1 MLKID
6 LKVPD
11 LNRTFQKMVGSIEDR
26 LAENF
31 SQAASDSLEYL
42 HANTPKGL
50 QPDGWRIQVNG
61 VNVSAHNRCQIFNAV
76 KECGIRTSFPV
87 DFGYDI
93 PITDE
98 KMKKIVSDLLRQAR
112 DDFQANLRQM
122 WRESTNAYVGG
133 SLGQPR

>member
-6 LKVPD
+6 WKVPD

-26 LAENF
+26 LAEGF

-61 VNVSAHNRCQIFNAV
+61 VNVSAHNRRQIFSVV
-76 KECGIRTSFPV
+76 KKCGIKTSFSI
-87 DFGYDI
+87 DFGYDM
-93 PITDE
+93 PIADE
-98 KMKKIVSDLLRQAR
+98 KTEKIVSNLLRQAR
-112 DDFQANLRQM
+112 DDFLKQ
-122 WRESTNAYVGG
+122 TDF
-133 SLGQPR
+133 GQ